1 MQSLLILK
9 ILIFIL
15 FVHFSSPFI
24 SQGRVTITI
33 SSKNW
38 WGNLCMWFALTY
50 ATSLECEKMLADCL
64 TAKLILLL
72 LNKLKWGKRRTVII
86 MMNNY
91 TSLVFSFENKATGLL
106 LTLFVYWRNHN
117 SFYLESIHYKL
128 TSPLHQF
135 YKQKDK
141 PYQVFTI
148 NHKNENG
155 CNSWGT
161 FV

>member
-91 TSLVFSFENKATGLL
+91 TSLIFSFENKATGLL
-106 LTLFVYWRNHN
+106 LTCLCIEEITTPFILRVY
-117 SFYLESIHYKL
+117 
-128 TSPLHQF
+128 
-135 YKQKDK
+135 
-141 PYQVFTI
+141 TI
-148 NHKNENG
+148 NLQAPSINFTSKKISLIK
-155 CNSWGT
+155 CSQ
-161 FV
+161 